1 MYLDGFH
8 EKGIF
13 GDNCPFRVIIN
24 SYKELEYPPHWH
36 NAVELV
42 YAKKNGCEVNV
53 NGGNIPLEERDILII
68 AGGDIHAFTADKVA
82 RDGERILIQFDIP
95 RLDCLDHIKNLI
107 WSLTCTR
114 VISLKNNVF
123 VHDEIE
129 QHICKIVTEY
139 KKMDTAYEM
148 SINARIFDIIVV
160 LIRNFLKNTD
170 TDDIKEANNLKQ
182 NRKRLTGL
190 EKLNNVFQYIEEN
203 YLEDITLDD
212 VSRAVGFSKC
222 YLSRIFNEITE
233 KSFNTYLNS
242 FRIKKAEKLIMDS
255 SITITEVAHSVGFNS
270 TGTFN
275 RVFRQIKGCS
285 PSEYRKMLV

>member
-13 GDNCPFRVIIN
+13 ADNCPFRIIIN

-53 NGGNIPLEERDILII
+53 NGRNIPVEESDILII
-68 AGGDIHAFTADKVA
+68 AGGDIHAFTADKVG

-95 RLDCLDHIKNLI
+95 RLDCLNHIKNLV
-107 WSLTCTR
+107 WTLACTR
-114 VISLKNNVF
+114 VISRKNNSF

-129 QHICKIVTEY
+129 KNIRKILDEHER
-139 KKMDTAYEM
+139 KDTAYEM
-148 SINARIFDIIVV
+148 AINARIFDILVALV
-160 LIRNFLKNTD
+160 RNFLESAETD
-170 TDDIKEANNLKQ
+170 YIKETDNIKT
-182 NRKRLTGL
+182 NRKKITGL
-190 EKLNNVFQYIEEN
+190 EKINKVFQYIEEN
-203 YLEDITLDD
+203 YQEDITLHD
-212 VSRAVGFSKC
+212 VSKAVGFSK
-222 YLSRIFNEITE
+222 YYISRLFNNIAE
-233 KSFNTYLNS
+233 KSFSSYLNS
-242 FRIKKAEKLIMDS
+242 FRIKKAEKLIMNS
-255 SITITEVAHSVGFNS
+255 SFTITEIAHSVGFNS
-270 TGTFN
+270 TGTFY